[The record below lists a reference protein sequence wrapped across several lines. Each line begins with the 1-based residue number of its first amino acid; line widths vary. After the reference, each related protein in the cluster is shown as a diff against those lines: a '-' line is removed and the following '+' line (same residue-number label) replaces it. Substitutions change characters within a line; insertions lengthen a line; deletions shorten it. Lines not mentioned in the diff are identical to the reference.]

1 MSFECKKWRS
11 AQIFWLT
18 ASLFAALLTVAPA
31 NAQTITAVMQSGLRV
46 MDPIMSSAAITN
58 IHGYMIY
65 DTLLG
70 TDTNYKVQ
78 PQMAEKWQVS
88 PDSKTYTFTL
98 RNGLKWH
105 DGAPVK
111 SEDCV
116 ASIKRWGEQDLMGQV
131 MMGLVADIKVLD
143 DKTFQIVLK
152 EPSDIVLNALAK
164 IGTRTAFMMPKR
176 IAETP
181 SAQPI
186 KEYVGSGPFKFV
198 AAEFKPGLK
207 VVYEKNKEYVPRSE
221 PASWTAGGKVV
232 YVDRVEWV
240 AMPDDMTAV
249 NALLNREI
257 DYIELVPFDL
267 LPMLEGKKEVKVAI
281 LDKLGLWTYMRFNFL
296 YPPFNNR
303 LIRQAAMYAVRQENV
318 LKALASDPK
327 YYKTCAAVFGCGT
340 PYASTYGTEIV
351 VPSNLD
357 KAKQLLKDAKYDGT
371 PVVILHPTDNKQVST
386 QPVVIADAL
395 RKAGFTVDLQSMDWQ
410 TLVTRRASDKPP
422 AEGGWN
428 IHATTGP
435 LVGITD
441 PLRNQAVAANGKRA
455 WFGWPDVPKIE
466 ELRQQFARTS
476 NPADAKKIAE
486 EIQRLVIDEGVVVPQ
501 GQFVLPTAY
510 SANLTG
516 VLDSPVAFFWNIKKT
531 GK

>member
-11 AQIFWLT
+11 APNLWLT
-18 ASLFAALLTVAPA
+18 TSLFAVLLTAAPA

-70 TDTNYKVQ
+70 LDANYKVQ

-88 PDSKTYTFTL
+88 ADGKTYTFTL

-111 SEDCV
+111 ADDCV
-116 ASIKRWGEQDLMGQV
+116 ASIKRWAEQDIMGQV
-131 MMGLVADIKVLD
+131 MMTLVVDMKVLD
-143 DKTFQIVLK
+143 DKTFQIAFK
-152 EPSDIVLNALAK
+152 EPTDMVLGALAK

-181 SAQPI
+181 STQPI
-186 KEYVGSGPFKFV
+186 KEYIGSGPFKFV

-207 VVYEKNKEYVPRSE
+207 VVYEKNKDYVPRSE

-232 YVDRVEWV
+232 YVDRVEWI

-257 DYIELVPFDL
+257 DYMELVPFDL
-267 LPMLEGKKEVKVAI
+267 LPMLQDKKDVKVAI
-281 LDKLGLWTYMRFNFL
+281 LDNLGLWTYMRFNFL

-303 LIRQAAMYAVRQENV
+303 LIRQAAMYAVGQEPI
-318 LKALASDPK
+318 LKALVGDPK

-357 KAKQLLKDAKYDGT
+357 KAKQLLKEAKYDGT

-476 NPADAKKIAE
+476 NPAEAKKIAE

-516 VLDSPVAFFWNIKKT
+516 VLNSPVALFWNIKKT